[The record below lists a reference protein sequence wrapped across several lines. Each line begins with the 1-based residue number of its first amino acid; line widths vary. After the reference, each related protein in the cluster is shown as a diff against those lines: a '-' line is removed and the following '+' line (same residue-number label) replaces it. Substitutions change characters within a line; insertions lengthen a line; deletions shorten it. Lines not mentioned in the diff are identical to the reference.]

1 MRLKNTNS
9 PWSWLPTLYFAE
21 GIPYVVVMTI
31 ALVFYH
37 DLGLSNAEAVL
48 YTSWLYLPWVIK
60 PFWSPIVDI
69 FKTKRWW
76 IVMMQ
81 TIIAVSLAGIA
92 LTLNL
97 PHYLQLTLAFFW
109 LMAFS
114 SATHD
119 IAADG
124 FYMLALNANQQSFY
138 VGIRSTF
145 YRIATVAAQGGLL
158 VLVNTIQNEWHLG
171 IEKSWT
177 WIFIGVSILFLVLSL
192 YHTAVLP
199 LPVSDKTFRTTHQV
213 TFRDF
218 FTTIRTFFVKQNL
231 VIVIAFLL
239 LYRLPEALL
248 VKVCPLFFLDAVAN
262 GGLGLDKSELGFVQ
276 GTIGVIGLLVG
287 GILGGIAV
295 SKVGLKKCLWPMA
308 IAISVPDALYVM
320 LAYWQSAD
328 IWVVS
333 LAVFVE
339 QLGYGFGFTAYMLYM
354 IYVSRGNHQTSHYA
368 FCTGFMAL
376 SMMIPGLFAGF
387 LQEQLGYA
395 HFFIIVTLLTA
406 FTFLSISIIK
416 IEDDYGKKTKK

>member
-177 WIFIGVSILFLVLSL
+177 WIFIGVSILFLGLSL

-199 LPVSDKTFRTTHQV
+199 LPAYDKTFRTTHQV

-231 VIVIAFLL
+231 VIAIVFLL

-248 VKVCPLFFLDAVAN
+248 VKVCPLFFLDDVAN
-262 GGLGLDKSELGFVQ
+262 GGLGLDKSELGLVQ
-276 GTIGVIGLLVG
+276 GTIGVIGLLIG

-308 IAISVPDALYVM
+308 ISISVPDALYVM

-416 IEDDYGKKTKK
+416 IEEDYGKKTKK

>member
-248 VKVCPLFFLDAVAN
+248 VKVCPLFFLDDVAN
-262 GGLGLDKSELGFVQ
+262 GGLGLDKSELGVVQ

>member
-1 MRLKNTNS
+1 
-9 PWSWLPTLYFAE
+9 
-21 GIPYVVVMTI
+21 MTI

-69 FKTKRWW
+69 CKTKRWW

-158 VLVNTIQNEWHLG
+158 VLVNTIQNEWNLG

-177 WIFIGVSILFLVLSL
+177 WIFIGVSILFLGLSL

-199 LPVSDKTFRTTHQV
+199 LPASDKTFRTTHQV

-231 VIVIAFLL
+231 VIAIVFLL

-248 VKVCPLFFLDAVAN
+248 VKVCPLFFLDDVAN
-262 GGLGLDKSELGFVQ
+262 GGLGLDKSELGLVQ
-276 GTIGVIGLLVG
+276 GTIGVIGLLIG

-308 IAISVPDALYVM
+308 ISISVPDALYVM

-416 IEDDYGKKTKK
+416 IEEDYGKKLKK

>member
-248 VKVCPLFFLDAVAN
+248 VKVCPLFFLDDVAN

>member
-1 MRLKNTNS
+1 
-9 PWSWLPTLYFAE
+9 
-21 GIPYVVVMTI
+21 
-31 ALVFYH
+31 
-37 DLGLSNAEAVL
+37 
-48 YTSWLYLPWVIK
+48 
-60 PFWSPIVDI
+60 
-69 FKTKRWW
+69 
-76 IVMMQ
+76 
-81 TIIAVSLAGIA
+81 
-92 LTLNL
+92 
-97 PHYLQLTLAFFW
+97 
-109 LMAFS
+109 
-114 SATHD
+114 
-119 IAADG
+119 
-124 FYMLALNANQQSFY
+124 
-138 VGIRSTF
+138 
-145 YRIATVAAQGGLL
+145 
-158 VLVNTIQNEWHLG
+158 
-171 IEKSWT
+171 
-177 WIFIGVSILFLVLSL
+177 
-192 YHTAVLP
+192 VLP
-199 LPVSDKTFRTTHQV
+199 LPASDKTFRITHQV
-213 TFRDF
+213 MFRDF

-248 VKVCPLFFLDAVAN
+248 VKVCPLFFLDDVAN

>member
-177 WIFIGVSILFLVLSL
+177 WIFIGVSILFLGLSL

-199 LPVSDKTFRTTHQV
+199 LPASDKTFSTTHQV

-248 VKVCPLFFLDAVAN
+248 VKVCPLFFLDDVAN